1 MRQRAMEGKREG
13 ERAYKSEEK
22 RGAWESKRERRRER
36 SRERG
41 EGEGGRGSE

>member
-1 MRQRAMEGKREG
+1 MEGKREG

-22 RGAWESKRERRRER
+22 RGAWESKREEEREIKR
-36 SRERG
+36 KR